1 MRARG
6 FLVVLHDAH
15 LGTQGK
21 QSVIDHLLLKE
32 PEQAVVALEPYEHQ
46 EGNHIH
52 IFYRL
57 KSQSDFKTQL
67 KHWALWWKSGRT
79 QVDVMRGQIAQACR
93 YLMQDQTK
101 KDKSCDVSPWF
112 YPTQAITKS
121 PAESA
126 DEWMDWFLSVPI
138 ETWRV
143 LQSQHRDQCLATWAH
158 AMSQPNKKLSLMYGS
173 PDEEKYEVFA
183 ES

>member
-21 QSVIDHLLLKE
+21 QCAIDHLQLKE
-32 PEQAVVALEPYEHQ
+32 PVQAVVAYEPYEHQ

-57 KSQSDFKTQL
+57 KSQSDFKSQL
-67 KHWALWWKSGRT
+67 KHWALWYKSGRV
-79 QVDVMRGQIAQACR
+79 QVDIMRGEISQACR

-101 KDKSCDVSPWF
+101 KEKNCDPSPWF
-112 YPTQAITKS
+112 FPTVAIVKS
-121 PAESA
+121 PAERA
-126 DEWMDWFLSVPI
+126 DEWMDWFLSI
-138 ETWRV
+138 SDEDWKQLWTE
-143 LQSQHRDQCLATWAH
+143 HRDKFLVEWANGQE
-158 AMSQPNKKLSLMYGS
+158 AEWKKNIG
-173 PDEEKYEVFA
+173 V
-183 ES
+183 